1 MVLHKLLLSYTL
13 SWLALGSLANCG
25 SGVSSDEKARR
36 AYVGLDA
43 AIDKALTLGFQ
54 GFNTASSANIAP
66 QTGTGAAGGTLTVT
80 GQVDQGASSNKGM
93 RLEAAMTD
101 YSDDGMLRYATS
113 PPAPPQ
119 LVLSLKMI
127 PTGTLDGALKGT
139 FGMSGELDGTVTL
152 DLTLTGSLQ
161 AAAADPQKVE
171 RRPGTT
177 RIVGTATSPAGVYKV
192 DVTR

>member
-1 MVLHKLLLSYTL
+1 MVIHKLLLSYTL
-13 SWLALGSLANCG
+13 SWLALGSLASCG
-25 SGVSSDEKARR
+25 AGVSSDEQARR
-36 AYVGLDA
+36 AYLGLDA

-54 GFNTASSANIAP
+54 GYNTASSANIAP
-66 QTGTGAAGGTLTVT
+66 QTASGAAGGTLTVT

-101 YSDDGMLRYATS
+101 YSDDGTLRYATS

-139 FGMSGELDGTVTL
+139 FGMSGALEGTVRL
-152 DLTLTGSLQ
+152 DLALTGMLQ

-171 RRPGTT
+171 RKPGTT
-177 RIVGTATSPAGVYKV
+177 HITGTATSPAGVYTV